1 MDADLLD
8 ILTRFLTGPSSR
20 RRMLRGV
27 AAILGFGFASA
38 RPGLTRADQPEPC
51 KFEYLTIEG
60 RRVRGYGYAEFASP
74 CAQCATSRDCVTAAF
89 PLCLRDY
96 ISLTTGMRYDFTRA
110 CGAYPQGVCGRV
122 NACVPE
128 VAQAGI
134 SR

>member
-1 MDADLLD
+1 MDADRFD
-8 ILTRFLTGPSSR
+8 TLTRFLTRPSSR

-51 KFEYLTIEG
+51 KFEYRTIEG
-60 RRVRGYGYAEFASP
+60 RRVRGYGYADFPSS
-74 CAQCATSRDCVTAAF
+74 CTQCATSRDCVTAEF

-96 ISLTTGMRYDFTRA
+96 ISLKSGTRWDFTKA
-110 CGAYPQGVCGRV
+110 CGAYSQGVCGRV
-122 NACVPE
+122 NACAPE